1 MKQVYYCKHS
11 LLVYLCPCICLIV
24 PFMLH
29 ITLQSEAYTIEKIAR
44 YLFVIF
50 EMVGIYIFLVK
61 SFCVVLNEGKLSL
74 NFWKVPIKEISI
86 NDIVQI
92 EKAKNIEIHWLAL
105 SKEQI
110 SITCRDNKQM
120 NVSLVCNEKF
130 IDAIKKQIHN
140 PSRYRESELVDND
153 KLMSFV
159 RLFMALLYLTVNGIL
174 IFDVAGKWVYYPIV
188 IIAISLANVILLFKY
203 IKSFCTN

>member
-1 MKQVYYCKHS
+1 MKQLYYCKHS

-29 ITLQSEAYTIEKIAR
+29 ITLQSESYTIEKIAR
-44 YLFVIF
+44 YLYVIF
-50 EMVGIYIFLVK
+50 EMVGIYIFFVK
-61 SFCVVLNEGKLSL
+61 SFCVVLKEGKMSL
-74 NFWKVPIKEISI
+74 NFGKVPIKEILI

-92 EKAKNIEIHWLAL
+92 EKAKNIRIHWLAL

-110 SITCRDNKQM
+110 SITYRDNKQV
-120 NVSLVCNEKF
+120 NVSLICNEEF

-140 PSRYRESELVDND
+140 PSRYLESELVDNA
-153 KLMSFV
+153 KLMKFV

-174 IFDVAGKWVYYPIV
+174 IFDVAGKWVYDPIV

-203 IKSFCTN
+203 TKSFYSN